1 MSGTSQAAGCDR
13 FPGARS
19 GSCALDE
26 VGDAV
31 AACVGGYDYLTRQVA
46 ALDPQRRA
54 TRAWRPTTP
63 SAAKPPGYGL
73 ARKWPASRA
82 WTVAQSCGI
91 FTYATQVNL
100 RRLEYLPLL
109 LPGNIIGVSS
119 QRGRLMSRV
128 RTRWFVPVVASIA
141 MILAQSATAALVA
154 TPAYAAG
161 PSFSATDYVTAPAPS
176 GA

>member
-1 MSGTSQAAGCDR
+1 MAGSSRCPCRRSETDARAAVVRSQGWRRFGMSGTSQAAGCDR

-26 VGDAV
+26 VGGAV

-82 WTVAQSCGI
+82 WTAAQSLSLI
-91 FTYATQVNL
+91 HISEPT
-100 RRLEYLPLL
+100 
-109 LPGNIIGVSS
+109 
-119 QRGRLMSRV
+119 
-128 RTRWFVPVVASIA
+128 
-141 MILAQSATAALVA
+141 
-154 TPAYAAG
+154 
-161 PSFSATDYVTAPAPS
+161 
-176 GA
+176 